1 MSDKLVDRVA
11 VGPLCGDRLGTSC
24 TCRPVLHPSTGLS
37 RGAQECDGEDRE
49 GKAYFEGNGNELVV
63 FGLSQD
69 RYNLPIQPIL
79 FLAGIVAL
87 QRLFRSRPAA

>member
-1 MSDKLVDRVA
+1 MSDELVGRAA

-49 GKAYFEGNGNELVV
+49 GKAYFGGNGNELVV
-63 FGLSQD
+63 FGLSQE
-69 RYNLPIQPIL
+69 
-79 FLAGIVAL
+79 FGM
-87 QRLFRSRPAA
+87 RL